1 MPIITPTYPSM
12 NSSYNVG
19 RPQLRRIQEEMS
31 RAVRLLREAEI
42 LGVTDWKRL
51 LRGSD
56 FFHQH
61 VHFLHITIT
70 ATNADD
76 FVPWFRFCES
86 KLRYLINRLDIPDV
100 MAFPF
105 AKFFDRRYNSKG
117 RCLGVGRSDDDC
129 LHESCFF
136 MGLRFAPGLEKVDL
150 QFYTT
155 DFLHM
160 INSWDGRRK
169 GMDLSMAHVV
179 FQELPSFV
187 FEDQSVQSIRPSN
200 GDIAK
205 RNSSSSSSDRSQT
218 SSSSSGAGGG
228 ISAMSLAPVP
238 VVLSPSK
245 RARKTV

>member
-1 MPIITPTYPSM
+1 M

-19 RPQLRRIQEEMS
+19 RPQLRRIQEEMG

-42 LGVTDWKRL
+42 VGETDWKRL
-51 LRGSD
+51 LRGSA

-61 VHFLHITIT
+61 VHFLHITIM

-105 AKFFDRRYNSKG
+105 AKFFDRRYNKNG
-117 RCLGVGRSDDDC
+117 RCLGAGRSDDDC

-160 INSWDGRRK
+160 INSWEGRRK

-179 FQELPSFV
+179 FQDLPGYV
-187 FEDQSVQSIRPSN
+187 FEDQSVITRPSN
-200 GDIAK
+200 GDATK

-218 SSSSSGAGGG
+218 SPSGVEGG
-228 ISAMSLAPVP
+228 ISAMPLAPVP
-238 VVLSPSK
+238 LVLSPAK